1 MEIDSAKQGPRLS
14 KKELDQCR
22 KNKLCFK
29 YGKEGHQA
37 SFHRQNQKKPNS
49 KGQGQGRLLGKQLHA
64 AMQINMVN
72 SKEWNSP
79 DEEGWVANTKYSDEW
94 ESIGN
99 GSEREDEKYD
109 LTALEERQITEM
121 IC

>member
-1 MEIDSAKQGPRLS
+1 MEIDSAKQGLRLS

-37 SFHRQNQKKPNS
+37 SFYCQNQKKPNS
-49 KGQGQGRLLGKQLHA
+49 KGQGQGRLLGKQLHT

-72 SKEWNSP
+72 SKEWNLP
-79 DEEGWVANTKYSDEW
+79 DKDRQVANTKYSNKQEL
-94 ESIGN
+94 IGN
-99 GSEREDEKYD
+99 RSKREDEKYN
-109 LTALEERQITEM
+109 LTALKKRRITKT